1 MQETVEEYKKRI
13 AGHLG
18 NQKPLQVQ
26 AATAKKIEKLIKGV
40 PRSKLGRRPQPNKWS
55 AVEII
60 AHLGETEMVVGYRMR
75 MILSKPGTPIEAY
88 DQDRWAE
95 SGKYSKRD
103 AKKELDLFRAIREAN
118 LALLKSLDVGQ
129 WKHFGMH
136 AERGEET
143 IERIAAMLAGHDL
156 NHLKQIERILAK
168 PPR

>member
-13 AGHLG
+13 MGHLG
-18 NQKPLQVQ
+18 KQKPLQVQ
-26 AATAKKIEKLIKGV
+26 AATAQKIEKLIKGV
-40 PRSKLGRRPQPNKWS
+40 SRSKLARRPQPGKWS
-55 AVEII
+55 VTEIV
-60 AHLGETEMVVGYRMR
+60 AHLAESEMVVGYRMR
-75 MILSKPGTPIEAY
+75 MILSKPGTAIEAY

-103 AKKELDLFRAIREAN
+103 AKKEFGVFRAIREAN
-118 LALLKSLDVGQ
+118 LALLKSLDAEQ

-156 NHLKQIERILAK
+156 NHLKQIESILGK
-168 PPR
+168 PAR